1 MTEFVIRRLT
11 VKLFLVTIIL
21 GIGVRLAAQDLLV
34 FTDGSIE
41 QVKVLEVGDDAI
53 KYKKWTN
60 LEGPT
65 FSTSK
70 ANVFSIKYQDG
81 SEEKMVNQPV
91 VRPVAPNQSYQPARQ
106 KTGGGGYPQ
115 TLDGGF
121 SIHFGGAFPV
131 GDFGSETKLSDGD
144 IVFPNLD
151 KGFSAGPGFNV
162 GIKGKIPLPAN
173 GLGVIISGDFIF
185 NGIKGTLKDDY
196 DELQEIIEDYDGS
209 FTRSRYINVP
219 VMVGLNY
226 KYSVNQHFGVWAET
240 GIGANLRMITATK
253 IEFSGYDSYTETYKF
268 PIRTCFAFQ
277 IGGGIM
283 INDLFS
289 VGLHYYG
296 LGSAKLKLKYEY
308 EDDWD
313 SYSFTDTTTKSY
325 SQGCFMV
332 RLGFH
337 F

>member
-1 MTEFVIRRLT
+1 MNNFYKTT
-11 VKLFLVTIIL
+11 VKLFLVAILL

-53 KYKKWTN
+53 KYKKWAN
-60 LEGPT
+60 LDGPT

-81 SEEKMVNQPV
+81 SEEKMVNQQ
-91 VRPVAPNQSYQPARQ
+91 VRPGAPNQPYQPRQ
-106 KTGGGGYPQ
+106 NTGGGGYQQ
-115 TLDGGF
+115 TKDGGF

-131 GDFGSETKLSDGD
+131 GDFGEETHAYIYYDEVLVDFD
-144 IVFPNLD
+144 R
-151 KGFSAGPGFNV
+151 GFSASPGFNI
-162 GIKGKIPLPAN
+162 GIKGKIPLPVN
-173 GLGVIISGDFIF
+173 GLGIFISGDFIF
-185 NGIKGTLKDDY
+185 NGVKGTLKEDY
-196 DELQEIIEDYDGS
+196 DELQEIIEDYGGS
-209 FTRSRYINVP
+209 FTRPRYINVP
-219 VMVGLNY
+219 LLVGINY

-240 GIGANLRMITATK
+240 GVGANLRMITAMKAELDGSTAT
-253 IEFSGYDSYTETYKF
+253 IKF
-268 PIRTCFAFQ
+268 PIRPCVAFQ

-289 VGLHYYG
+289 VGLHYYA
-296 LGSAKLKLKYEY
+296 LGSSKMKMKYEY
-308 EDDWD
+308 KDDWGSD
-313 SYSFTDTTTKSY
+313 SDTYTTTKSY
-325 SQGCFMV
+325 SQACFML